1 LLKKKTVENV
11 NFAGKRALI
20 RADYNVPLDSN
31 RNITDDIRIRSTLP
45 TINHVLDAGGSVI
58 LMSHLGRPKGKIMPE
73 MSLAPVAKRLGRLLH
88 QDVRLAPDCIGEE
101 AERLAGELQP
111 GDVLLLENLR
121 FHPGE
126 ASNDLE
132 FSRRLALL
140 GDVYVDDAF
149 ANAHR
154 QHASMIGVPKLLKPA
169 VAGFLVKSEISYV
182 HKSLE
187 DPVRPL
193 AAIFGGAKVSDKIKA
208 IMRLIEKVD
217 KIIIGGGMAYTF
229 LESMGYCVGRSL
241 VEKEMLGLA
250 GDIMDHARELGVPF
264 YLPVDAVAA
273 KARGELVEARTY
285 PAQEIPV
292 DCMGLD
298 IGPATIALFRSA
310 LDSVRTI
317 VWNGP
322 MGVFELSQFSKGTF
336 SMVDIVAR
344 SPALTILGGGDTD
357 VAVHVTGNSEKIDY
371 ISTGG
376 GAFLKLLET
385 GELPGLNALDDQ

>member
-169 VAGFLVKSEISYV
+169 VAGFLVKSEISCD
-182 HKSLE
+182 SLKRWIRSSSE
-187 DPVRPL
+187 
-193 AAIFGGAKVSDKIKA
+193 GGWPIHFLSRWATVS
-208 IMRLIEKVD
+208 
-217 KIIIGGGMAYTF
+217 
-229 LESMGYCVGRSL
+229 VGPWWR
-241 VEKEMLGLA
+241 KRCW
-250 GDIMDHARELGVPF
+250 D
-264 YLPVDAVAA
+264 
-273 KARGELVEARTY
+273 
-285 PAQEIPV
+285 
-292 DCMGLD
+292 
-298 IGPATIALFRSA
+298 
-310 LDSVRTI
+310 
-317 VWNGP
+317 
-322 MGVFELSQFSKGTF
+322 
-336 SMVDIVAR
+336 
-344 SPALTILGGGDTD
+344 
-357 VAVHVTGNSEKIDY
+357 
-371 ISTGG
+371 
-376 GAFLKLLET
+376 
-385 GELPGLNALDDQ
+385 LPGILWIMPGNWGFPSISRLMPLLPRPEGN

>member
-169 VAGFLVKSEISYV
+169 VAGFLVKSEISYF

-250 GDIMDHARELGVPF
+250 RDIMDHARELGVPF

-385 GELPGLNALDDQ
+385 GELPGINALDDQ

>member
-88 QDVRLAPDCIGEE
+88 QDVCLAPDCIGEE

-169 VAGFLVKSEISYV
+169 VAGFLVKSEISYF

-187 DPVRPL
+187 DP
-193 AAIFGGAKVSDKIKA
+193 S
-208 IMRLIEKVD
+208 
-217 KIIIGGGMAYTF
+217 
-229 LESMGYCVGRSL
+229 VGPWWR
-241 VEKEMLGLA
+241 KRCW
-250 GDIMDHARELGVPF
+250 D
-264 YLPVDAVAA
+264 
-273 KARGELVEARTY
+273 
-285 PAQEIPV
+285 
-292 DCMGLD
+292 
-298 IGPATIALFRSA
+298 
-310 LDSVRTI
+310 
-317 VWNGP
+317 
-322 MGVFELSQFSKGTF
+322 
-336 SMVDIVAR
+336 
-344 SPALTILGGGDTD
+344 
-357 VAVHVTGNSEKIDY
+357 
-371 ISTGG
+371 
-376 GAFLKLLET
+376 
-385 GELPGLNALDDQ
+385 LPGILWIMPGNWGFPSISRLMPLLPRPEGN

>member
-1 LLKKKTVENV
+1 MLKKKTVEDV
-11 NFAGKRALI
+11 DFAGKRALL

-58 LMSHLGRPKGKIMPE
+58 LMSHLGRPKGKIIPE

-111 GDVLLLENLR
+111 GNVLLLENLR

-154 QHASMIGVPKLLKPA
+154 QHASMIGVPELLKPA
-169 VAGFLVKSEISYV
+169 VAGFLVKSEISYF

-250 GDIMDHARELGVPF
+250 RDIMDHARELGVPF

-310 LDSVRTI
+310 LDGVRTI

-344 SPALTILGGGDTD
+344 SPALTIIGGGDTD